1 MVNACYKCKRRTA
14 SCHVT
19 CEDYI
24 KFAEEN
30 AQARAER
37 AKRKRE
43 YLEVSEVI
51 RAGQARMVRKRKV
64 REEK

>member
-1 MVNACYKCKRRTA
+1 MVNACYNCTKRTA
-14 SCHVT
+14 MCHAT

-24 KFAEEN
+24 KFADEN
-30 AQARAER
+30 AKKRAER
-37 AKRKRE
+37 AKRKKE
-43 YLEVSEVI
+43 YLEVGAVI